1 MDPIINN
8 SNTSF
13 RVSRSESHS
22 TNSNRA
28 APGEEPPGSGVCF
41 FRGIDGLHDPLR
53 RGKCE
58 SLDSVQAEHSG
69 FFSSLVE
76 STGN

>member
-1 MDPIINN
+1 MDPIVNN

-28 APGEEPPGSGVCF
+28 APGQEPPRSGVCF
-41 FRGIDGLHDPLR
+41 FSWISGLHDPLR
-53 RGKCE
+53 RGMHE
-58 SLDSVQAEHSG
+58 DLDCVHAEQGG